1 MSMLVEI
8 HIFKSFSCMPV
19 CLSLA
24 IALQKALIL
33 VLCNNWKM
41 LSEQVFTFVLHP
53 MQYCIHGVLNKS

>member
-1 MSMLVEI
+1 
-8 HIFKSFSCMPV
+8 MPV

-41 LSEQVFTFVLHP
+41 LSEHDFYICLTPNAILHSK
-53 MQYCIHGVLNKS
+53 CIKKILGKE